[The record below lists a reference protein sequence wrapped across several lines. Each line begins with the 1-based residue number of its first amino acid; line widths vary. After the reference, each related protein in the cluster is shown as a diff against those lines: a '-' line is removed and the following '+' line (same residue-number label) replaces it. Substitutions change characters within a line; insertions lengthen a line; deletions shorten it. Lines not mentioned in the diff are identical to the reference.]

1 MNTNTVNTEFDFMDQ
16 RLWDYRDCTRSVFSD
31 LFVLGLDPN
40 RRAINLL
47 TLRGGST
54 TFSDIINFV
63 VELWVSLR
71 ALRGEK

>member
-1 MNTNTVNTEFDFMDQ
+1 MNTNTVKTEFDFMDQ
-16 RLWDYRDCTRSVFSD
+16 RLWDYRDCTQSVFSD

-47 TLRGGST
+47 TLRGGCT
-54 TFSDIINFV
+54 PFSDIIKFV